1 VRSIYLYFFLCCLP
15 INAVAI
21 PEPITI
27 CLWEAEI
34 ASNLQF
40 GRRFDTK
47 NDVLWHRATVEI
59 LLEQDKKPLFFIRK
73 VLNIF
78 DAVWLQYDV
87 EDDESFVFKSTYN
100 TCIRD
105 YKKADGI
112 YYY

>member
-40 GRRFDTK
+40 GRRFDRK
-47 NDVLWHRATVEI
+47 NDVLWHRAVVEI
-59 LLEQDKKPLFFIRK
+59 LLERDKNPPFFIKK

-78 DAVWLQYDV
+78 DTVWLQYNV
-87 EDDESFVFKSTYN
+87 EDDESLVFKNTYS
-100 TCIRD
+100 TCIYD
-105 YKKADGI
+105 YKNEDSV